1 MSKNQLKE
9 QLRTIYYFL
18 NNTTGKIEDFQL
30 KYLFRL
36 VEENLT
42 SKEREINK
50 NDLPMLCNMIEN
62 GNQEDLFINY
72 ILNDWSV

>member
-18 NNTTGKIEDFQL
+18 NNTTGEIQDFQL

-42 SKEREINK
+42 NKERKINK

>member
-18 NNTTGKIEDFQL
+18 NNTTGEIQDFQL

-36 VEENLT
+36 VADNLDL
-42 SKEREINK
+42 KEREIK
-50 NDLPMLCNMIEN
+50 KEDLGVLNDFIEC